1 MDYAKINELALQQ
14 ENELRFNTFNHKTAW
29 DLGCFMVDR
38 IYKQG
43 IELVVSIRELNGYIL
58 FQHGTETT
66 NLNNQNWLR
75 RKFNTVVLTER
86 SSYGAW
92 ADANAKGETPAFH
105 GLSDADYAF
114 CGGGFPIRLQS
125 GEMVG
130 VLLVSNLPHEED
142 HQFII
147 DSLREWLQA
156 EEK

>member
-1 MDYAKINELALQQ
+1 MDYAKINEIALQQ
-14 ENELRFNTFNHKTAW
+14 EKELRFEHFSHKDAW
-29 DLGCFMVDR
+29 ELGSFMVER
-38 IYKQG
+38 IYKQNV
-43 IELVVSIRELNGYIL
+43 ELVVSIRETSGYIL

-114 CGGGFPIRLQS
+114 CGGGFPIRLKT

-130 VLLVSNLPHEED
+130 VLLVSNLPHEQD

-147 DSLREWLQA
+147 DSLHEWLRI
-156 EEK
+156 EE